1 MTDNQFNYSEY
12 LDLDKILNLHN
23 ELKSD
28 YLYQGLL
35 NTSKVE
41 KFTEIIL
48 NNIILYKEENFD
60 SDENED
66 NLYNDI

>member
-48 NNIILYKEENFD
+48 NNIIFF
-60 SDENED
+60 
-66 NLYNDI
+66 